1 MWHRR
6 RQSKT
11 RKSLRSAGGPS
22 QLQVCVGV
30 GHSCLTTA
38 GTTPAHVGTAA
49 NALVLAHQPLIA
61 LISVCRSSPSGGT
74 ISACFKILD
83 ILESQMTRAQHSVA
97 SPRVVCI
104 EDFRPIA
111 RQRVPKSVFDYL
123 DGGAEGEVTLR
134 ENCRVFNDVTFR
146 ARHAVAVPGCDLHT
160 RVLGFDLSLPF
171 LLAPVGY
178 SRLMH
183 PGGEVAAAR
192 AAGKAGTGYILS
204 TISGHKLED
213 VKAGSSGPVFYQLYL
228 MGGRGAAEA
237 VIERA
242 RVAGFSALVVTIDT
256 PVSGIRE
263 RDYRNGMKE
272 LISGGLL
279 EKIPYIPQIL
289 ARPGWLL
296 EYLLDGGLPG
306 LPNVVIPGKGPMPL
320 VDINA
325 ALAESTPT
333 WADLRWIREIW
344 KGPIVIKGVLTAD
357 DARRAVD
364 EGVAAISVSNHG
376 GRQLD
381 GLPASLRAL
390 PEVVNAV
397 QGRIE
402 VLMDGG
408 IRRGTDIAKAL
419 CMGARAVLCGRAYAY
434 GLAAAGEAGVE
445 RAIQILRADLERTL
459 RLLGCPSVTALDRSY
474 VNVPK
479 SWEAS

>member
-1 MWHRR
+1 M
-6 RQSKT
+6 T
-11 RKSLRSAGGPS
+11 RSA
-22 QLQVCVGV
+22 
-30 GHSCLTTA
+30 
-38 GTTPAHVGTAA
+38 
-49 NALVLAHQPLIA
+49 
-61 LISVCRSSPSGGT
+61 
-74 ISACFKILD
+74 
-83 ILESQMTRAQHSVA
+83 HSVA

-146 ARHAVAVPGCDLHT
+146 PRHAVAVANCSLCT
-160 RVLGFDLSLPF
+160 SVLGFDLSLPF

-192 AAGKAGTGYILS
+192 AAGRAGTGYILS

-213 VKAGSSGPVFYQLYL
+213 VRAASKGSVFYQLYL

-237 VIERA
+237 AIERA
-242 RVAGFSALVVTIDT
+242 RVAGFNALVVTIDT

-272 LISGGLL
+272 LISGGPF
-279 EKIPYIPQIL
+279 EKIPFLPQIL
-289 ARPGWLL
+289 SRPGWLMS
-296 EYLLDGGLPG
+296 YLMDGGLPG
-306 LPNVVIPGKGPMPL
+306 LPNVIIPGKGPMPL

-325 ALAESTPT
+325 ALAESAVT
-333 WADLRWIREIW
+333 WADLRWIREVW
-344 KGPIVIKGVLTAD
+344 NGPIVIKGVLTAD
-357 DARRAVD
+357 DARRSVD
-364 EGVAAISVSNHG
+364 EGAAAISVSNHG

-381 GLPASLRAL
+381 GVPASLRAL
-390 PEVVNAV
+390 PEVVEAV

-434 GLAAAGEAGVE
+434 GLAAAGEAGVD
-445 RAIQILRADLERTL
+445 RAIEILRVDTERTL
-459 RLLGCPSVTALDRSY
+459 RLLGCSSVTELDRSY
-474 VNVPK
+474 VNVPR
-479 SWEAS
+479 SWEIN